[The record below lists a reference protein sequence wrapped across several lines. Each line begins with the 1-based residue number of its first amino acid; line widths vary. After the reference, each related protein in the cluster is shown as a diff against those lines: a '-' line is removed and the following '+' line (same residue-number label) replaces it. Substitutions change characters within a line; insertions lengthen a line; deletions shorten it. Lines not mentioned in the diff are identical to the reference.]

1 MTSLQFA
8 RKIAQLL
15 EDKQALDIVILDL
28 RKVPQIAD
36 FFILATGMVDLHV
49 KTLADYVEDSLRD
62 SKMAKKPLSKE
73 GEKNLSWMVIDYG
86 NVVVHIFR
94 PETRNYY
101 RLDKLWGD
109 VPRVATKPRNR
120 KKSVENATQSD

>member
-1 MTSLQFA
+1 MTSLQLA
-8 RKIAQLL
+8 RRIAKLL
-15 EDKQALDIVILDL
+15 DDKQATDIVILDL

-49 KTLADYVEDSLRD
+49 KTLSDYVEDSLRN
-62 SKMAKKPLSKE
+62 SKLAKKPFSRE
-73 GEKNLSWMVIDYG
+73 GEKNLSWVVLDYG
-86 NVVVHIFR
+86 SVVLHIFR

-109 VPRVATKPRNR
+109 VPRVSIKPKTRIKTSN
-120 KKSVENATQSD
+120 NASQ